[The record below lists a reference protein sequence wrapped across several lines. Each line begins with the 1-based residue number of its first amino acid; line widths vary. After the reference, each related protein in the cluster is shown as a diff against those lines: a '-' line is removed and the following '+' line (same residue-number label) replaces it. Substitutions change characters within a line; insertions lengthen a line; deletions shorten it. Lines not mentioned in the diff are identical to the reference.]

1 MSYMYMIYL
10 SLDQLYISLPKDIKK
25 ERTLFTKYHYFC
37 HVFTYYKNKRI
48 YEKDKMDVCITGHI
62 PADKLRNAYATQTT
76 LRRKKPNQEHKTIK
90 I

>member
-62 PADKLRNAYATQTT
+62 PADKLRNAYAT
-76 LRRKKPNQEHKTIK
+76 LSLSLID